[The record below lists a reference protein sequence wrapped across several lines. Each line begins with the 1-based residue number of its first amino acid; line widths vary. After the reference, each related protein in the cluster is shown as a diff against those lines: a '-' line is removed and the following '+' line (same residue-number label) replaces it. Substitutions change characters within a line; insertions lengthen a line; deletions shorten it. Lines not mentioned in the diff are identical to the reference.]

1 MSREARVS
9 CLESLRVRNNRMATL
24 LADEEADDAGAS
36 TDHRQGRRRP
46 EGVHP
51 FETAL
56 HIGQAFRHFSLEPG
70 QATVPTRIRLC
81 QTGLPFVVQLR
92 EAALPPGGELRQPL
106 LELRLE
112 SGVVQLVQLAQ
123 VRSVRGVHLALKA
136 LPWSLPQST
145 SSLATSS
152 PQSNVGS

>member
-24 LADEEADDAGAS
+24 LADEQADDAGAS

-92 EAALPPGGELRQPL
+92 GAPTWRRTPPTAAR
-106 LELRLE
+106 
-112 SGVVQLVQLAQ
+112 A
-123 VRSVRGVHLALKA
+123 
-136 LPWSLPQST
+136 
-145 SSLATSS
+145 
-152 PQSNVGS
+152 